1 MSDEALSPDHELANA
16 YLDGHAD
23 AHERATVEAS
33 PELLALVASYQ
44 ALRARVADVPPPS
57 AARRDAAVAAAMAAM
72 PAVAPPSNVVSMAQR
87 RRSRIL
93 TAAAAVVL
101 LGVAGVAVSKAFTG
115 SDSASTTAG
124 GGDPIGQIIAENKLA
139 PSANSITEADS
150 AGAAAQITA
159 IGGAASGV
167 PAVNTEAELAALA
180 PSSDVVVPN
189 FSFDCELAGSQRI
202 EAEITWQGSP
212 AVAVRDTVSGVISV
226 VSPDCTELVV
236 VQPQPQP

>member
-1 MSDEALSPDHELANA
+1 MSDDALSPDHELANA

-44 ALRARVADVPPPS
+44 ALRARVAGVPPPS
-57 AARRDAAVAAAMAAM
+57 SARRDAAVAAALAAM
-72 PAVAPPSNVVSMAQR
+72 PAVVPPSNVVSLDRR
-87 RRSRIL
+87 RRSRVL

-101 LGVAGVAVSKAFTG
+101 LGVAGVAVSKAVTG
-115 SDSASTTAG
+115 SESASTAR
-124 GGDPIGQIIAENKLA
+124 GGDAIGQSIADNKLA
-139 PSANSITEADS
+139 PAANSITESDT

-180 PSSDVVVPN
+180 PSADVVVPN
-189 FSFDCELAGSQRI
+189 FVFDCELAATQRI

-236 VQPQPQP
+236 VQPQP